1 MNLQVERRA
10 GLEQERRANQE
21 AAELELEVQRQLFE
35 KKVYWSKQVSDLE
48 RQRDDNAERRKLE
61 EKIRKLMER
70 DEQRRDADSGVNR
83 IGKRG
88 KLIQKLERARK
99 QQVAVISKNAPQQER

>member
-1 MNLQVERRA
+1 MHEVSNLLRLQIAQRLFNLQAEKRT

-70 DEQRRDADSGVNR
+70 D
-83 IGKRG
+83 
-88 KLIQKLERARK
+88 
-99 QQVAVISKNAPQQER
+99 

>member
-1 MNLQVERRA
+1 M
-10 GLEQERRANQE
+10 ANRE
-21 AAELELEVQRQLFE
+21 AAELEIEVQRQLFE

-48 RQRDDNAERRKLE
+48 RQRDENAERRKLE
-61 EKIRKLMER
+61 DKIRKLMER

-88 KLIQKLERARK
+88 KLIQKLERAKK
-99 QQVAVISKNAPQQER
+99 QQLAVNSNSSAPQQER